1 MLLFM
6 DEHVPSAIT
15 RGLRLRG
22 VDVLTTQEDG
32 SAGLKD
38 PELLDCA
45 TAMGRIIYTEDQDFL
60 VEALMRQE
68 KGNKFAGVLYY
79 HQLALSIG
87 QRVRELELIASCVE
101 PDEVANRVVHL
112 PLR

>member
-68 KGNKFAGVLYY
+68 KGI
-79 HQLALSIG
+79 S
-87 QRVRELELIASCVE
+87 
-101 PDEVANRVVHL
+101 L
-112 PLR
+112 PESFIIISWHYRSDNECENWS